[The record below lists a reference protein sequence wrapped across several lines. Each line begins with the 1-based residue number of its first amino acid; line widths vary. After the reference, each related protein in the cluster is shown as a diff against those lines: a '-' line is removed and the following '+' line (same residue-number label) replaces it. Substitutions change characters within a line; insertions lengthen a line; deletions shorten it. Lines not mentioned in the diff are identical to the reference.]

1 MPLLRR
7 ILTLIRSR
15 LIYLPIMLLLGLL
28 IFFILLKTGINPI
41 ILFIIIT
48 LPLAGGIIF
57 LYEKDLTTARKSLIA
72 TLGKKGATT
81 NDISQL
87 SKEITTHITDLN
99 AKLKGFRSKI
109 TAVNMISMQLVD
121 TSATVAYE
129 SGEMNKSLVFM
140 SKAIDEI
147 SSGVIS
153 LVNEIDMC
161 SKMMDNLSEHINSVH
176 TSFVD
181 TNNKINY
188 IKTAN
193 EDGQKAIDIL
203 EEKNYQNKDALNEAI
218 RIITTFGDELK
229 NIWQF
234 TKLINNI
241 AEQTRLL
248 SLNASIEA
256 AHAGDAGRGFAV
268 VADEVGKLAN
278 SSKGASDEIHALMK
292 DIDNQFANAIT
303 TMGTIKEV
311 IEGQDIAVGTV
322 KNTFNVFAN
331 SVEEVLNS
339 IGGMKELMDSME
351 ENKNQTVT
359 AITSMSSASQQIAA
373 STQEINSNIHDQ
385 KNAAESMNNTATEL
399 SNMVVDLSQSLR
411 EG

>member
-7 ILTLIRSR
+7 LLTLIRSR

-48 LPLAGGIIF
+48 LPLYGGIIF
-57 LYEKDLTTARKSLIA
+57 LYEKDLKTAKKSLVS
-72 TLGKKGATT
+72 TLGKKGGTT
-81 NDISQL
+81 SDISQL
-87 SKEITTHITDLN
+87 SRDISIYINDLN
-99 AKLKGFRSKI
+99 TKVKGFRSKI

-140 SKAIDEI
+140 TKAIDEI

-153 LVNEIDMC
+153 LVSEIDMC
-161 SKMMDNLSEHINSVH
+161 SKMMDDLSEHINSVH
-176 TSFVD
+176 GSFLD

-193 EDGQKAIDIL
+193 EDGQKAIDTL
-203 EEKNYQNKDALNEAI
+203 EEKNYQNKSALNEAI
-218 RIITTFGDELK
+218 KIINTFGDELK

-278 SSKGASDEIHALMK
+278 SSKSASDEIHAKMK

-311 IEGQDIAVGTV
+311 IEGQDNAVGTV

-331 SVEEVLNS
+331 SVEDVLNS

-385 KNAAESMNNTATEL
+385 KNAAESMNNTANEM

-411 EG
+411 